1 MRRVLLSC
9 FAVGIDLQF
18 DLIKMSTLTSSMD
31 GWMDGLVGRTN
42 ESLIPVMVVVLST
55 PLTAVHCPQ
64 DDLRSAVAMER
75 SNGGRVDGRMDFYN
89 GHTELIYLSYLS
101 QIVKRDQ

>member
-18 DLIKMSTLTSSMD
+18 DLIKMSTLTSMD

-64 DDLRSAVAMER
+64 DDLQSAVAMER
-75 SNGGRVDGRMDFYN
+75 TNDRTVGGSTDESTFTMDIQN
-89 GHTELIYLSYLS
+89 
-101 QIVKRDQ
+101 